1 MIEVSF
7 LNPRGM
13 AEGKTAG
20 CGGEMDMDIP
30 LEVSAK
36 GVDGKK
42 DTGEKT
48 LVERPIFHDGSSD
61 EGDKVHEVAVQPEKD
76 PEFCWHGKG
85 DVLPGGFGE
94 GIQAVFNPDIGY
106 LLATGRTESGFAA
119 MRNFPGLGARGA
131 DKQMVT
137 KKRRFAY
144 EEF

>member
-7 LNPRGM
+7 PNPRGM
-13 AEGKTAG
+13 AGGKSTG

-48 LVERPIFHDGSSD
+48 LFERPIFNDGCSD
-61 EGDKVHEVAVQPEKD
+61 EGDKVHEVAVKPEKD

-94 GIQAVFNPDIGY
+94 GIQAVFNPDIGGFFS
-106 LLATGRTESGFAA
+106 TGRTESGFAA
-119 MRNFPGLGARGA
+119 MRDLHTPGACGA

-137 KKRRFAY
+137 EKRSSAY
-144 EEF
+144 EKF

>member
-7 LNPRGM
+7 PNPRGM
-13 AEGKTAG
+13 AEGKSTG
-20 CGGEMDMDIP
+20 RSGEMDMDIP

-48 LVERPIFHDGSSD
+48 LFERPIFNDSCSD
-61 EGDKVHEVAVQPEKD
+61 ERDKVHEVAVKPEKD
-76 PEFCWHGKG
+76 PKFCWHGKG

-94 GIQAVFNPDIGY
+94 GIQAVFNPDIGGFFS
-106 LLATGRTESGFAA
+106 TGRTESGFAA
-119 MRNFPGLGARGA
+119 MRDLHTPGARGA

-137 KKRRFAY
+137 EKRRSAY

>member
-7 LNPRGM
+7 PNPRGM
-13 AEGKTAG
+13 AGGKSTG

-48 LVERPIFHDGSSD
+48 LFERPIFNNSCSD

-94 GIQAVFNPDIGY
+94 GIQAVFNPDVGGFFS
-106 LLATGRTESGFAA
+106 TGRTESGFAA
-119 MRNFPGLGARGA
+119 MRNFHTLGACWA

-137 KKRRFAY
+137 KKRRSAY

>member
-7 LNPRGM
+7 PDPLGM
-13 AEGKTAG
+13 AGGKSTSS
-20 CGGEMDMDIP
+20 GGEMDMDISFQ
-30 LEVSAK
+30 VSAK

-48 LVERPIFHDGSSD
+48 LFVSPIFNNGCSD
-61 EGDKVHEVAVQPEKD
+61 EGDKVHEVAVKPEKD

-94 GIQAVFNPDIGY
+94 GIQAVFNPDVSG
-106 LLATGRTESGFAA
+106 LLATGRTKSRFAA
-119 MRNFPGLGARGA
+119 MRDLHTLGACGA

-137 KKRRFAY
+137 KKRRSAY

>member
-7 LNPRGM
+7 PNPRGM
-13 AEGKTAG
+13 AGGKSTG
-20 CGGEMDMDIP
+20 RSGEMDMDISF
-30 LEVSAK
+30 EVSAK

-48 LVERPIFHDGSSD
+48 LSERPIFNNSCSD

-94 GIQAVFNPDIGY
+94 GIQAVFNPDIGGFFS
-106 LLATGRTESGFAA
+106 TGRTESGFAA
-119 MRNFPGLGARGA
+119 MRDLHTPGACGA

-137 KKRRFAY
+137 EKRSSAY
-144 EEF
+144 EKF

>member
-61 EGDKVHEVAVQPEKD
+61 EGDKVHEVAVRPEKD

-94 GIQAVFNPDIGY
+94 GIQAVFNPDVGGFFS
-106 LLATGRTESGFAA
+106 TGRTESGFAA
-119 MRNFPGLGARGA
+119 MRDLHTPGACWA

-137 KKRRFAY
+137 EKRSSAY
-144 EEF
+144 EKF

>member
-94 GIQAVFNPDIGY
+94 GIQAVFNPDIGGFFS
-106 LLATGRTESGFAA
+106 TGRTESGFAA
-119 MRNFPGLGARGA
+119 MRDLHTPGACGA

-137 KKRRFAY
+137 EKRSSAY
-144 EEF
+144 EKF

>member
-48 LVERPIFHDGSSD
+48 LFERPIFNNSCSD
-61 EGDKVHEVAVQPEKD
+61 EGDKVHEVAVKPEKD
-76 PEFCWHGKG
+76 PKFCWHGKG

-94 GIQAVFNPDIGY
+94 GIQAVFNPDVGC

-137 KKRRFAY
+137 KKRRPAN

>member
-1 MIEVSF
+1 MVEVG
-7 LNPRGM
+7 LPDPLRM
-13 AEGKTAG
+13 AEGKSTC
-20 CGGEMDMDIP
+20 CGGEMDMDISF
-30 LEVSAK
+30 EVSAK

-48 LVERPIFHDGSSD
+48 LFERPIFNDGCSD
-61 EGDKVHEVAVQPEKD
+61 EGDKVHEVAVKPEKD

-85 DVLPGGFGE
+85 DVLPGSFGK
-94 GIQAVFNPDIGY
+94 GIQAVFNPDVGC

-119 MRNFPGLGARGA
+119 MRNFHTLGACWA

-137 KKRRFAY
+137 KKRRSAY

>member
-7 LNPRGM
+7 PNPRGM
-13 AEGKTAG
+13 AGGKSTG
-20 CGGEMDMDIP
+20 RSGEMDMDISF
-30 LEVSAK
+30 EVSAK

-48 LVERPIFHDGSSD
+48 LSERPIFNNSCSD

-76 PEFCWHGKG
+76 PKFCWHGKG

-94 GIQAVFNPDIGY
+94 GIQAVFNPDVGGFFS
-106 LLATGRTESGFAA
+106 TGRTESGFAA
-119 MRNFPGLGARGA
+119 MRDLHTPGACGA

-137 KKRRFAY
+137 EKRSSAY
-144 EEF
+144 EKF

>member
-7 LNPRGM
+7 PNPRGM

-48 LVERPIFHDGSSD
+48 LFERPIFHDSCSN
-61 EGDKVHEVAVQPEKD
+61 EGDKVHKIAVQPEKN
-76 PEFCWHGKG
+76 PKFCWHGKG

-94 GIQAVFNPDIGY
+94 GIQAVFNPDIGC

-137 KKRRFAY
+137 EKRSSVY

>member
-20 CGGEMDMDIP
+20 CGGEMDMDISF
-30 LEVSAK
+30 EVSAK

-94 GIQAVFNPDIGY
+94 GIQAVFNPDIGC
-106 LLATGRTESGFAA
+106 LLATGRTKSGFTA
-119 MRNFPGLGARGA
+119 MRNFHTPGARGA

-137 KKRRFAY
+137 EKRRSAY

>member
-7 LNPRGM
+7 PNPRGM
-13 AEGKTAG
+13 AGGKSTG
-20 CGGEMDMDIP
+20 CGGEMDMDISF
-30 LEVSAK
+30 EVSAK

-48 LVERPIFHDGSSD
+48 LSERPIFNNSCSD
-61 EGDKVHEVAVQPEKD
+61 EGDKVHEVAVKPEKD

-94 GIQAVFNPDIGY
+94 GIQAVFNPDIGGFFS
-106 LLATGRTESGFAA
+106 TGRTESGFAA
-119 MRNFPGLGARGA
+119 MRDLHTPGACGA

-137 KKRRFAY
+137 EKRSSAY
-144 EEF
+144 EKF